1 MEYWSTWSTGVLEQW
16 STGAIRGVQ
25 KDPAP
30 RAQYSNTP
38 LRVLRASLP
47 CPNWDLSLL
56 FEDLPPE
63 HFQRM
68 LSTDALEGRPVCGKE
83 LLLDQGG

>member
-1 MEYWSTWSTGVLEQW
+1 MEQW

-30 RAQYSNTP
+30 RAQYSITP
-38 LRVLRASLP
+38 LRDLRVLRASLP

-56 FEDLPPE
+56 PQDFPPE
-63 HFQRM
+63 HFKRM
-68 LSTDALEGRPVCGKE
+68 LSADALEGGAICRKE
-83 LLLDQGG
+83 LLLDQGS